1 MAIQGKYF
9 VGGASLPHPFL
20 QMRPTDR
27 GGHGLQHGIS
37 RNRGYFEI
45 SCYGPHNAH
54 VMASMGKPTIFV
66 PILLAAGLTAVLI
79 AVVLDRERFK
89 PLPAE
94 SRLDDR
100 VVASVGSRSIRLRQV
115 ESAVSLPLYLLETQ
129 RRQLLLQAIQRRID
143 EELIE
148 TEASRKGLTVHE
160 LLDQASQSESI
171 ARMAN
176 IPGPVRRIDGP
187 ANQAAVDGQE
197 HARLRQALIVSL
209 RRKADIQIMLP
220 PLEPPIVPVNPDDD
234 PRLGPDD
241 APVTIIEFSDFQ
253 CPFCQK
259 SVAVLQALRQQYGD
273 KIRLIYRDFPGQNHP
288 NAFAAAEASECA
300 HEQGK
305 FWEYHDLLFTR
316 QAQDRPWNFVGL
328 AAESRLDV
336 EAFRGCVNSGRF
348 RTEVGKDLEDGLR
361 LGVTSTPTFFINGR
375 PLLGL
380 QSISA
385 FQELIDKAL
394 TAG

>member
-1 MAIQGKYF
+1 
-9 VGGASLPHPFL
+9 
-20 QMRPTDR
+20 
-27 GGHGLQHGIS
+27 
-37 RNRGYFEI
+37 
-45 SCYGPHNAH
+45 
-54 VMASMGKPTIFV
+54 MGKPTLFV
-66 PILLAAGLTAVLI
+66 PLLLAFGLTAVLI
-79 AVVLDRERFK
+79 AVIHNRERFM

-94 SRLDDR
+94 SRLDNR
-100 VVASVGSRSIRLRQV
+100 VVATVGTRSISLRQV
-115 ESAVSLPLYLLETQ
+115 ENAVSLPLYLLETQ

-160 LLDQASQSESI
+160 LLDHASQTESV

-176 IPGPVRRIDGP
+176 VPGPVRRINGP
-187 ANQAAVDGQE
+187 DNQAAVDVQE
-197 HARLRQALIVSL
+197 QARLRQALIVSL
-209 RRKADIQIMLP
+209 RRKADIQITLP
-220 PLEPPIVPVNPDDD
+220 PPEPPIVSVSPDDD

-259 SVAVLQALRQQYGD
+259 SVAVLQELRHKYGD

-300 HEQGK
+300 HQQGK
-305 FWEYHDLLFTR
+305 FWQYHDLLFER
-316 QAQDRPWNFVGL
+316 QASGKTWDFPELAKELGL
-328 AAESRLDV
+328 DPQAFGSCLTSGHFQAEV
-336 EAFRGCVNSGRF
+336 Y
-348 RTEVGKDLEDGLR
+348 KDLEDGLR

-375 PLLGL
+375 PLVGL

-394 TAG
+394 IAG